1 MIFTYSEAQQKE
13 SNLIDKVSSL
23 ESQLLQFTEEKNSA
37 INKEE
42 LKSENLSLHFKVAE
56 FTSQLKSRKEENIL
70 LVSKSEEMEA
80 KLKNLEENYGQQKDG
95 FVEELN
101 KMNDVLKQRGETIT
115 RLEEKNQTS
124 EKEFK
129 VKNIIPLI

>member
-37 INKEE
+37 INKE

-56 FTSQLKSRKEENIL
+56 FTSQLKSREEENIL

>member
-1 MIFTYSEAQQKE
+1 M
-13 SNLIDKVSSL
+13 
-23 ESQLLQFTEEKNSA
+23 

-42 LKSENLSLHFKVAE
+42 QLKSENLSLISQLAE
-56 FTSQLKSRKEENIL
+56 ITSQFKSREEENSQ
-70 LVSKSEEMEA
+70 LVSRSEDMQA

-101 KMNDVLKQRGETIT
+101 KMNDVLKQRGEAIT
-115 RLEEKNQTS
+115 RLEEKCQTN

-129 VKNIIPLI
+129 VN